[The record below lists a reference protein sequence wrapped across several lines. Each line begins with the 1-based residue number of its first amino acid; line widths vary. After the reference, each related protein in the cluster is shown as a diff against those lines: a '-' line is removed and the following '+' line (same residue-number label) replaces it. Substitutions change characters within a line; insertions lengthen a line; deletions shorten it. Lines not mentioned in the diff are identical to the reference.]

1 MRRTL
6 IYLAYR
12 LIEIVAFPCLVVYL
26 LARGLRDRRYFSR
39 IWERFGF
46 LPHAFQGTAPGAI
59 WLHAVSVGEVMSA
72 LRLLKGLRAEYR
84 SRRIFVSS
92 TTLAGRAL
100 AEEKLKGLVDG
111 VFYAP
116 IDYCFAV
123 RAVLRVLRPSVVV
136 ILETE
141 IWPNWYRE
149 IKRSGAGLLV
159 ANGRISNKAWPRYRR
174 LRWFWKEV
182 LPLADAILAQS
193 PEAAERFREL
203 GAPAERVRRA
213 GNLKYDFETAGTKPP
228 EPVRRLIE
236 RCSPSHVWI
245 AASTMPPARPGDVDE
260 DDAVI
265 AAFRRVVARHPG
277 LLLILAPRRPAR
289 FSAAAEKLKRAGVPF
304 LRRSAL
310 GEKDELPLP
319 GVLLLDTIG
328 ELYSLF
334 PLADVVF
341 MGGTLADRGGHNILE
356 PAFFARPVITGP
368 HMENFAEIA
377 REFRAS
383 EAVVDIASPGDLA
396 PALEQLLEDRGL
408 RETVGRRA
416 AEIARSKGGT
426 VKAVIEEVG
435 RLSRRSIV
443 RPLHPLPVLL
453 LLKPLTW
460 LWLAGVT
467 LRRSRALRRRRR
479 LATPVASVGGL
490 GVGGAGKTPFTVFLA
505 RRLHERGRSVAV
517 LTRGYRRRVP
527 EKMTILEAG
536 SSAPVSVTGDEAQLI
551 LRAGVAHL
559 GIGADRYRTGR
570 LIEERFHPDVILLD
584 DGFQHWWLDRDLD
597 IVLIDAL
604 NPWCDGDLL
613 PLGRQREPVSA
624 LRRAGL
630 FVITRAEPGTPLDG
644 IRARLQKLNPRAPI
658 FESRTRPTQWVDAA
672 TGNRM
677 ACGALRSRPNAAFC
691 ALANPASFWRTLAGL
706 GCRPLRCW
714 KFGDHHHYKP
724 RELKRMAADAKA
736 AGAEVLLTTEK
747 DLMNLPPEAPAL
759 VAPLRLLWLQVEV
772 EIDREAELLEFLESR
787 LSGAGASPGSQVSAL
802 GAGAAPGRDRT
813 PPR

>member
-1 MRRTL
+1 LRRTL
-6 IYLAYR
+6 IYLVYR
-12 LIEIVAFPCLVVYL
+12 LFQIVAFPCLVVYL
-26 LARGLRDRRYFSR
+26 LARGWRDPRYFSR
-39 IWERFGF
+39 IWERLGF
-46 LPHAFQGTAPGAI
+46 LPHAFQGTAPGAV

-72 LRLLKGLRAEYR
+72 LRLLRGLRAEYR
-84 SRRIFVSS
+84 ARRIFVSV
-92 TTLAGRAL
+92 TTLAGREL

-123 RAVLRVLRPSVVV
+123 RNVLRVLRPSVVV

-149 IKRSGAGLLV
+149 IKRTGAGLLV
-159 ANGRISNKAWPRYRR
+159 ANGRISDKAWPRYRR
-174 LRWFWKEV
+174 WRWFWRVV
-182 LPLADAILAQS
+182 LPHADAILAQS
-193 PEAAERFREL
+193 SQAAARFREL
-203 GAPAERVRRA
+203 GAPAARVRHA
-213 GNLKYDFETAGTKPP
+213 GNLKYDFETAGARAP

-236 RCSPSHVWI
+236 RCSPACVWI

-265 AAFRRVVARHPG
+265 AAFQQLAAERRD

-289 FSAAAEKLKRAGVPF
+289 FAVVADKLKRAGLPF

-310 GEKDELPLP
+310 GERDRLPLP

-341 MGGTLADRGGHNILE
+341 MGGTLADRGGHNLLE
-356 PAFFARPVITGP
+356 PAFFARPVIAGP
-368 HMENFAEIA
+368 HLENFAEIA
-377 REFRAS
+377 REFREAG
-383 EAVVDIASPGDLA
+383 AVVSVGGPQELG
-396 PALEQLLEDRGL
+396 PAVERLLTDSAL

-416 AEIARSKGGT
+416 FEIARSKSGA
-426 VKAVIEEVG
+426 VKAVIDEVG
-435 RLSRRSIV
+435 RLSRWSIV
-443 RPLHPLPVLL
+443 RPVPTWPAWL
-453 LLKPLTW
+453 LLKPLSW
-460 LWLAGVT
+460 VWLAGVT
-467 LRRSRALRRRRR
+467 WRRARALRRRRR
-479 LATPVASVGGL
+479 LSVPVVSIGGL
-490 GVGGAGKTPFTVFLA
+490 GVGGAGKTPFTVHLA
-505 RRLHERGRSVAV
+505 RRLHEGGRHVAV

-527 EKMTILEAG
+527 EKMTVLEAD

-570 LIEERFHPDVILLD
+570 LVEQRFHPDVILLD
-584 DGFQHWWLDRDLD
+584 DGFQHWQLHRDLD

-613 PLGRQREPVSA
+613 PLGRLREPLSA

-644 IRARLQKLNPRAPI
+644 IRARLEELNPQAPV
-658 FESRTRPTQWVDAA
+658 FQSRMRPKQWIDAGS
-672 TGNRM
+672 GNRV

-691 ALANPASFWRTLAGL
+691 ALANPASFWRTLSGL

-714 KFGDHHHYKP
+714 KFTDHHHYKP
-724 RELKRMAADAKA
+724 RELKRMAADARA

-747 DLMNLPPEAPAL
+747 DFMNLPPGAANL
-759 VAPLRLLWLQVEV
+759 VAPLRLLWLQAEVEV
-772 EIDREAELLEFLESR
+772 DREAELLDLLDRR
-787 LSGAGASPGSQVSAL
+787 LRTAGAHPETPDAALRARVASSPSRP
-802 GAGAAPGRDRT
+802 PGR
-813 PPR
+813 

>member
-6 IYLAYR
+6 IYLVYR
-12 LIEIVAFPCLVVYL
+12 LLQIVAFPCLVVYL
-26 LARGLRDRRYFSR
+26 LGRGLRDPRYFSR

-116 IDYCFAV
+116 IDYAFAV
-123 RAVLRVLRPSVVV
+123 RAVLRHLKPSVVV

-149 IKRSGAGLLV
+149 IKRTGAGLLV
-159 ANGRISNKAWPRYRR
+159 ANGRISDKAWPRYRR
-174 LRWFWKEV
+174 LKWFWRQV
-182 LPLADAILAQS
+182 LPFADAVLAQS

-203 GAPAERVRRA
+203 GAPAGRVRRA
-213 GNLKYDFETAGTKPP
+213 GNLKYDFEAAGAKPP
-228 EPVRRLIE
+228 EAVRRLIE
-236 RCSPSHVWI
+236 ACSPAHVWI

-265 AAFRRVVARHPG
+265 AAFQQLAARDRD
-277 LLLILAPRRPAR
+277 LLLILVPRRPAR
-289 FSAAAEKLKRAGVPF
+289 FPVVAEKLGRAGVPF

-310 GEKDELPLP
+310 DGNSRLPLP
-319 GVLLLDTIG
+319 GVLLVDTIG

-334 PLADVVF
+334 SLADVVF

-356 PAFFARPVITGP
+356 PAFFARPVVTGP

-377 REFRAS
+377 REFR
-383 EAVVDIASPGDLA
+383 EAGAMVSIARPEELA
-396 PALEQLLEDRGL
+396 PAVERLLEAPAR
-408 RETVGRRA
+408 REAIGRRA
-416 AEIARSKGGT
+416 LEIARSKTGAT
-426 VKAVIEEVG
+426 QTVIEEVG

-443 RPLHPLPVLL
+443 RPVHTWAALL
-453 LLKPLTW
+453 LLKPLAW

-467 LRRSRALRRRRR
+467 LRRARALRRRRR
-479 LATPVASVGGL
+479 LGTPVASIGGL
-490 GVGGAGKTPFTVFLA
+490 GVGGAGKTPFTVYLA
-505 RRLHERGRSVAV
+505 RRFHGNGRRVAV

-527 EKMTILEAG
+527 EQMTILEAG

-551 LRAGVAHL
+551 LRSGAAHL

-570 LIEERFHPDVILLD
+570 LIEERFHPDLILLD

-624 LRRAGL
+624 LSRAHV
-630 FVITRAEPGTPLDG
+630 FVISRAEPGTPVEG
-644 IRARLQKLNPRAPI
+644 IRARLRELNPQAPI
-658 FESRTRPTQWVDAA
+658 FESRMRPKQWIDAA
-672 TGNRM
+672 SGNRM
-677 ACGALRSRPNAAFC
+677 ACGSLRSRPNAAFC

-724 RELKRMAADAKA
+724 AELKRMAADAKA

-747 DLMNLPPEAPAL
+747 DFMNLPPDAAQL
-759 VAPLRLLWLQVEV
+759 VAPLRLLWLEAEVEV
-772 EIDREAELLEFLESR
+772 DRESELLEFLESR
-787 LSGAGASPGSQVSAL
+787 LSPRPAPSGPRASALQAGAPSGPEQPPGS
-802 GAGAAPGRDRT
+802 
-813 PPR
+813 